1 MAKSRGLGD
10 DLKKVF
16 DATGITKVVEVV
28 TDVLGIE
35 DCGCTRRQETANNWF
50 PYKNNEGVEQ
60 PIIEQN
66 INDFTPGL
74 YIFNNNSVLTKDGVT
89 NHYRIGDKILINS
102 DNPSYNDFSYMYIA
116 GVIRK
121 E

>member
-10 DLKKVF
+10 TISKITEV
-16 DATGITKVVEVV
+16 TGIKTLVEK
-28 TDVLGIE
+28 TADILGIE
-35 DCGCTRRQETANNWF
+35 DCGCERRADTLNKLF
-50 PYKNNEGVEQ
+50 PYTQGTEQ

-102 DNPSYNDFSYMYIA
+102 DNPSYNDFSYMYVA
-116 GVIRK
+116 GVISK